1 MPVFDMAEDL
11 CRRKNIKNKLFT
23 RVLVRSIFVV
33 FTAFVG
39 ISLPFFGDL
48 LGFFGAFGFAPM
60 TFWMPSVIWLVIM
73 KPSKKS
79 LDYWLNIINIIVF
92 VAIMFLAAIGSIYS
106 IIQDSQTYKFY
117 Q

>member
-1 MPVFDMAEDL
+1 MAGPWHVDTIAA
-11 CRRKNIKNKLFT
+11 CDRYKNAYT
-23 RVLVRSIFVV
+23 DYP
-33 FTAFVG
+33 
-39 ISLPFFGDL
+39 ISDVNADL

-60 TFWMPSVIWLVIM
+60 TFWMPSVIWLVVM

-92 VAIMFLAAIGSIYS
+92 VIIMFLAAIGSIYS
-106 IIQDSQTYKFY
+106 IIQDSKTYKFY